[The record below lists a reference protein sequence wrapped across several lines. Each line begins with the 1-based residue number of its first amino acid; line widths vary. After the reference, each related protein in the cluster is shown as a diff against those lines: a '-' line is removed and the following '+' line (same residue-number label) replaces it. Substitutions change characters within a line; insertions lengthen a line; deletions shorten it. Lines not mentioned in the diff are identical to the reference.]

1 MSAKK
6 EQIDDLIRQLLK
18 LLPENI
24 ARSKQE
30 LETNLRAALN
40 ASLTRM
46 NLVTREE
53 FDIQSELLRRTR
65 ALLDEMQIRIRN
77 LENGRPADDGQ

>member
-77 LENGRPADDGQ
+77 LENGRPADDG